1 MRVSL
6 VGMGCGANSLTNVGA
21 RALETAD
28 LVVGATRLLADL
40 PATCTRRVVASR
52 PEDVATAIA
61 ASASTVKHAV
71 VLLSG
76 DTGFHSAA
84 PLTAEQLAA
93 EGFDVEIVPGISSV
107 QLLAARLGR
116 PWQDWRL
123 LSAHGQA
130 CDIVAELC
138 HGAPVFLLTSGAGSV
153 SEACSELV
161 AAGLG
166 EAVVTVGE
174 RLGYPDERLTSGTAR
189 DMARSGYG
197 ALNVLL
203 VELPAE
209 LVPKHRAPGIPDDEF
224 VRAQVPMTKQDVR
237 AVVLAKL
244 AVTPDDVCWDVG
256 AGTGAVSVELGLAAR
271 STWAVER
278 EQKAVKLIRQN
289 RLRHCAWK
297 MRIVE
302 GEAPVAL
309 EHLPAPD
316 VVFVGG
322 SGGRL
327 EDILDVAVAAN
338 PHARICVAAI
348 ALETL
353 ELARRWMGEHGF
365 DFEVTQLAV
374 SRTRQSGSHHLLLA
388 NNPVFLVVGTRA
400 VGKMR
405 P

>member
-6 VGMGCGANSLTNVGA
+6 VGMGCGATGLTNVGA

-28 LVVGATRLLADL
+28 LVVGAARLLADL
-40 PATCTRRVVASR
+40 PPTCVRRVVASR

-61 ASASTVKHAV
+61 ASTSTADHAV

-84 PLTAEQLAA
+84 TLTAELLAA
-93 EGFDVEIVPGISSV
+93 EGLDVEIVPGISSV

-123 LSAHGQA
+123 LSAHGQT

-153 SEACSELV
+153 GEVCSELV
-161 AAGLG
+161 VAGLG
-166 EAVVTVGE
+166 EATVTVGE
-174 RLGYPDERLTSGTAR
+174 RLGYPDERLTSGAAC

-209 LVPKHRAPGIPDDEF
+209 LVPKRRAPGIPDDEF
-224 VRAQVPMTKQDVR
+224 VRARVPMTKQEVR
-237 AVVLAKL
+237 AVALAKL

-256 AGTGAVSVELGLAAR
+256 AGTGAVSVELSLAAR
-271 STWAVER
+271 STWAIER
-278 EQKAVKLIRQN
+278 ESDAVELIRQN
-289 RLRHCAWK
+289 RLRHRAWK
-297 MRIVE
+297 LRVVK
-302 GEAPVAL
+302 GEAPAAL
-309 EHLPAPD
+309 EDLPVPD

-327 EDILDVAVAAN
+327 ADILNAAVAAN
-338 PHARICVAAI
+338 SCVRICVTAI

-353 ELARRWMGEHGF
+353 ELARCWMGEHGF
-365 DFEVTQLAV
+365 AIEITQLAV
-374 SRTRQSGSHHLLLA
+374 GRTRQSGSHHLLLA

-400 VGKMR
+400 DWEMR